1 MSTAEQRASRAHRR
15 GVLAGNA
22 GHPAVGAR
30 LVRAGLDALGWRED
44 GDGVPERHRA
54 LAARMVITLAY
65 LEAEQGRADYGL
77 RLLDHAEPAVAV
89 ADRGHLHSQRGLM
102 LLRTGRWADALG
114 QLTTAEPLAGRDPEL
129 QARVL
134 LNRSVVYLNTGDVRQ
149 ARSDLRR
156 SVSIASD
163 AGLTLLAAKATQ
175 NLGYCDLLSGD
186 IPAALAPVRRGGARV
201 RGGRA
206 GDAAR
211 PGDRPGPRAARG
223 RARRRRRGRAR
234 RRDRRVPAAAT

>member
-1 MSTAEQRASRAHRR
+1 MLAGPTAA
-15 GVLAGNA
+15 GWAGNA

-30 LVRAGLDALGWRED
+30 LVSAGLAALGWRED

-77 RLLDHAEPAVAV
+77 RLLDHAEPRRV

-114 QLTTAEPLAGRDPEL
+114 QLTTAEPLARRDPEL

-134 LNRSVVYLNTGDVRQ
+134 LNRSVVYLNTGDVRHV
-149 ARSDLRR
+149 RSDLRR
-156 SVSIASD
+156 SVSIASM
-163 AGLTLLAAKATQ
+163 
-175 NLGYCDLLSGD
+175 
-186 IPAALAPVRRGGARV
+186 
-201 RGGRA
+201 
-206 GDAAR
+206 
-211 PGDRPGPRAARG
+211 PG
-223 RARRRRRGRAR
+223 
-234 RRDRRVPAAAT
+234 